1 VAQLLTRRNFLKGL
15 GGAAII
21 VAGGTVWRAVDSG
34 AFSAGQGPAYEP
46 WTNWREADDLRLNLI
61 RAAILASNPHNSQPW
76 LFRLSDQQIDLYV
89 DTQRNIGTIDPFLRE
104 MTIGAGAAL
113 ANVLLAARATGY
125 QPDLKLM
132 PSPID
137 TTHMA
142 RVELSPNTPD
152 ASPLY
157 EAIPRRH
164 TDRAAFDTTRV
175 ISQAQ
180 LDDLSKLA
188 AGFDDIELLWITDPQ
203 AVQNFRDRTLAA
215 TQAIIDD
222 EQQSADS
229 FTWQRSSW
237 RELQEK
243 RDGLTYDAQ
252 GMGGLITAAVKMLP
266 TITKEQADQGWY
278 EAMRDRQLATASTFG
293 LILARDPLDNIQ
305 RINVGRLW
313 QVLHLQMTVAG
324 LGAQPLNQLVERRDR
339 EVQLGL
345 EPRFGKVLSETVG
358 DDRWSALM
366 PFRVGYPTAQ
376 PLRSPRRDPK
386 TFLL

>member
-1 VAQLLTRRNFLKGL
+1 MAHLLTRRNFLKGL
-15 GGAAII
+15 GAAAII
-21 VAGGTVWRAVDSG
+21 VAGGTAWRAVDSG
-34 AFSAGQGPAYEP
+34 VLSAGQGPAYEP
-46 WTNWREADDLRLNLI
+46 WTNWRDMSNPQMNLI

-76 LFRLSDQQIDLYV
+76 LFRVSDMQIDLFA
-89 DTQRNIGTIDPFLRE
+89 DTRRQIGTIDPFLRE
-104 MTIGAGAAL
+104 MTIGMGAAL
-113 ANVLLAARATGY
+113 ASLLLAARASGY
-125 QPDLKLM
+125 QPDLKLLPD
-132 PSPID
+132 PSD
-137 TTHMA
+137 TIHLAQVKLVPT
-142 RVELSPNTPD
+142 TPEVL
-152 ASPLY
+152 PLY

-164 TDRAAFDTTRV
+164 TDRAAFDTTRTV
-175 ISQAQ
+175 SQAQ
-180 LDDLSKLA
+180 LDELSKLA
-188 AGFDDIELLWITDPQ
+188 EGFDDAKLMWVTGPQ
-203 AVQNFRDRTLAA
+203 TVQNFRDRTLEA

-229 FTWQRSSW
+229 IAWQRSSW

-266 TITKEQADQGWY
+266 TITQEQADQGWY

-293 LILARDPLDNIQ
+293 LILARDPLDNVQ
-305 RINVGRLW
+305 RLNVGRLW
-313 QVLHLQMTVAG
+313 QLLHLQMTIDG

-345 EPRFGKVLSETVG
+345 EPRFGTALSEMVG

-376 PLRSPRRDPK
+376 PLPSPRRDPQ
-386 TFLL
+386 TVLL

>member
-1 VAQLLTRRNFLKGL
+1 VTQLLTRRNFLKGL
-15 GGAAII
+15 GAAAII
-21 VAGGTVWRAVDSG
+21 VTGGMVWRAIDSG
-34 AFSAGQGPAYEP
+34 VLNAGQGPAYEP
-46 WTNWREADDLRLNLI
+46 WTNWRDEQHPQMNLI

-76 LFRLSDQQIDLYV
+76 LFRLTDRQIDLYA
-89 DTQRNIGTIDPFLRE
+89 DTHRNIGTIDPFLRE

-125 QPDLKLM
+125 QPDLRLM
-132 PSPID
+132 PSPD
-137 TTHMA
+137 DATHMA

-152 ASPLY
+152 VSPLY

-164 TDRAAFDTTRV
+164 TDRAAFDITRM
-175 ISQAQ
+175 ISQTQ
-180 LDDLSKLA
+180 LDDLCKVA
-188 AGFDDIELLWITDPQ
+188 AGFEDVKLLWVTEPQ
-203 AVQNFRDRTLAA
+203 IVQNFRDQTLAA
-215 TQAIIDD
+215 TQAIIND

-229 FTWQRSSW
+229 FAWQRSNW

-278 EAMRDRQLATASTFG
+278 EALRDRQLATASAFG
-293 LILARDPLDNIQ
+293 LILARDPLDNVQ

-313 QVLHLQMTVAG
+313 QLLHLQMTVDG
-324 LGAQPLNQLVERRDR
+324 LGAQPLNQLAERRDR
-339 EVQLGL
+339 EMQLGL
-345 EPRFGKVLSETVG
+345 EPRFGRALSEIVG

-366 PFRVGYPTAQ
+366 PFRVGYPTMQ
-376 PLRSPRRDPK
+376 SLPSPRRDPQ
-386 TFLL
+386 TFMV